1 MRIRSGALI
10 GIVLAS
16 AACGVAVAAQPNW
29 QVMIWTDPLTVSIDT
44 ASITTAA
51 ARTTARVKWDYSDE
65 RTTLDA
71 AATPYRSMMGVVAFD
86 CSSGRFG
93 AVSGTSYAGDD
104 LSGPI
109 VAHYAIRP
117 DQAELSNP
125 APGTI
130 GQDMVSLV
138 CSAAANAA
146 G

>member
-1 MRIRSGALI
+1 M
-10 GIVLAS
+10 V
-16 AACGVAVAAQPNW
+16 
-29 QVMIWTDPLTVSIDT
+29 WTDPLTVSIDT
-44 ASITTAA
+44 ASITAA
-51 ARTTARVKWDYSDE
+51 SARFTARVKWDYSDE
-65 RTTLDA
+65 HTTLDA
-71 AATPYRSMMGVVAFD
+71 AAIPYRSMMGVVAFD

-104 LSGPI
+104 LSGAI
-109 VAHYAIRP
+109 VAHYAILP

-138 CSAAANAA
+138 CAAAANAA